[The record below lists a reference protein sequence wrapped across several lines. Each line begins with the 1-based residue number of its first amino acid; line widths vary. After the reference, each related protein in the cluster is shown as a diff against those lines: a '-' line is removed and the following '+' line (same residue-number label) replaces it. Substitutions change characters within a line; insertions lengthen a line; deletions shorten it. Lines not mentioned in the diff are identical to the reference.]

1 MRTTIQAATA
11 AAALLSLLFSA
22 ASAAEVEV
30 RTAADLVKIC
40 SIADDDPR
48 ADGARGFC
56 YGFLSGTAQYHHALN
71 AGKKGKPLFCLPEHK
86 VTRAE
91 GATLF
96 VAWAKANPQ
105 HMGEAPVDALARFAV
120 ATWPCKRTKK

>member
-1 MRTTIQAATA
+1 MRTKILAAMA
-11 AAALLSLLFSA
+11 APALLSLSFGA
-22 ASAAEVEV
+22 AAEVEV

-40 SIADDDPR
+40 SVTDDDPR
-48 ADGARGFC
+48 VDGARGFC
-56 YGFLSGTAQYHHALN
+56 YGFLSGAAHYHHALN
-71 AGKKGKPLFCLPEHK
+71 AGRKGRPLFCLPEK
-86 VTRAE
+86 GVTRAE

-120 ATWPCKRTKK
+120 TTWPCKKAGK

>member
-1 MRTTIQAATA
+1 MRTKILA
-11 AAALLSLLFSA
+11 AAAAATLLSLQLSP
-22 ASAAEVEV
+22 ASAAEGDVL
-30 RTAADLVKIC
+30 TAAELVKIC
-40 SIADDDPR
+40 SVPDDDPR

-56 YGFLSGTAQYHHALN
+56 YGFLSGAAQYHHAVN
-71 AGKKGKPLFCLPEHK
+71 SGRKGKPLFCLPQQK

-96 VAWAKANPQ
+96 VAWAQANPQ

-120 ATWPCKRTKK
+120 ATWPCKPAKK